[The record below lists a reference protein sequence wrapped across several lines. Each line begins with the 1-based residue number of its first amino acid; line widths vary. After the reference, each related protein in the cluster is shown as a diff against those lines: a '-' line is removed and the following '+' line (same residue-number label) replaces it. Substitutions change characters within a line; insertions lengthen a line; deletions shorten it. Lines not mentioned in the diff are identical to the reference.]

1 MTPRVALPTLAE
13 ADLQGPQH
21 PQRAPDLEANPAAL
35 GLQRGEEAE
44 ILSLAEIRATL
55 DHQGALDGLP
65 FMPEMERHAG
75 KRVQVYRRADRL
87 CVEGAPTLRRL
98 RDTVFLGDLRCDGSA
113 HGGCQRSCLML
124 WKEAWLRRS
133 SRARASPAPAPV
145 PRDAPTA
152 SGPAE
157 NVREGSHYSCQSTAL
172 FAASTPMP
180 AWRPDQYMRDL
191 VTGNLTPF
199 ELAHAFF
206 ATAKH
211 RADMRVTR
219 TVRRARPKKTP
230 REQLGLQPGEWVQ
243 IKSAEEI
250 NATLDPAQ
258 KNRGLE
264 FSPGMSAYCGG
275 LYRVGQRIERMID
288 EGTGIMRT
296 LTDTV
301 MLENLHCDGLCTRGC
316 PRATPL
322 YWREIWLRRAP
333 AP

>member
-1 MTPRVALPTLAE
+1 VLAD
-13 ADLQGPQH
+13 ADLQAPAH
-21 PQRAPDLEANPAAL
+21 PQGAQDPEANPAAL
-35 GLQRGEEAE
+35 GLQRGEDAE

-55 DHQGALDGLP
+55 DPQGALDGLP

-133 SRARASPAPAPV
+133 SSERAAPAPASVGVDSP
-145 PRDAPTA
+145 A
-152 SGPAE
+152 SSPPAG

-180 AWRPDQYMRDL
+180 AWRPDQYVRDL
-191 VTGNLTPF
+191 ATGNLTPL

-206 ATAKH
+206 STAKH
-211 RADMRVTR
+211 RVDMRVTR

-243 IKSAEEI
+243 IKSVEEI

-275 LYRVGQRIERMID
+275 RYRVGQRIERMID
-288 EGTGIMRT
+288 EGTGLMRG

-301 MLENLHCDGLCTRGC
+301 MLEKSYCDGLCTRGC

-322 YWREIWLRRAP
+322 YWREIWLRRVP